1 MKKETDRDPKY
12 EVKEKGLSLIF
23 EQRSKKKWEGSHMDI
38 SVKDFQPEG
47 KTNERLDIAI
57 FLAYS

>member
-23 EQRSKKKWEGSHMDI
+23 EQRSKKSEKEAIWI
-38 SVKDFQPEG
+38 SV
-47 KTNERLDIAI
+47 
-57 FLAYS
+57 